1 VHIEEAVW
9 ISVQPNHS
17 GVAEEGARGLSN
29 DKVEAC
35 VYEVGGVA
43 DDVRHGGVLG
53 GEAVDGDHVA
63 PCAAE
68 GVGDD
73 AGGVTHG

>member
-1 VHIEEAVW
+1 MHIVEAVW

-17 GVAEEGARGLSN
+17 RVAEESARWLPN

-35 VYEVGGVA
+35 VYAVGGVA
-43 DDVRHGGVLG
+43 DDVRHGGVFR
-53 GEAVDGDHVA
+53 GEAVDGDYVA
-63 PCAAE
+63 SRAVE